1 MIRNTFIKIFV
12 AFSLLFGPS
21 QLFAQEVLRFDDF
34 LQKSIEEVDKVL
46 GERAERRTFKAF
58 PIEDI
63 QIRTETDR
71 LDFNRQEYLLRVR
84 PTSFKL
90 ENAQSSFYNILQDQ
104 MNYER
109 QALKADFI
117 ENAYQDWLAIYFA
130 SKKLEIHE
138 QQLILLEDE
147 EKVLQKLSQLPGSS
161 VKDLIDIQKDIF
173 DLKID
178 IHKKEQFL
186 KKTLTSDKE
195 IDANGMVTVERIKE
209 RLNAKEISGVSANL
223 LQETVF
229 DLQLVDAEINM
240 EEADR
245 KRYLDYVQVKYS
257 GPHDDFFREKVAI
270 GVGFQIPFSNSG
282 KLKLEEL
289 DIKKKITQNEFQVK
303 MKLEE
308 DQIEKQQQEIE
319 LLLEE
324 WEFSKKLYEDI
335 KIQSEGLIQKA
346 IRKEGATPLLMLK
359 NKKDLVKYDL
369 DLLEVEEAIYEEYVN
384 LLILTGKLFEEP
396 FENYLAK

>member
-1 MIRNTFIKIFV
+1 M